1 MLQRGVR
8 VGQEIELKL
17 LADGQATLDA
27 IHRRIVDHPQ
37 ASGHRTRRL
46 RSVYYDTSDLR
57 LRTLGLTLRLR
68 GDGESYVLTAKSAG
82 SGDRLGR
89 GEREASVESDVLD
102 FRTIGR
108 VLPKEAV
115 AAVGEAALHPIFV
128 TEVERR
134 QAILTVGGSE
144 LEAAV
149 DNGTVRAGEKSEPI
163 AEVEFELKKG
173 QAQDI
178 FALALELGEGLGLMP
193 CSRSKSDRGF
203 DLALGTQ
210 RKAAKA
216 AVPRLSREASLAE
229 ALGTMLEGGL
239 AHLASNVD
247 LASSQSDPEAV
258 HQLRVALRRMRTA
271 LSMLASVTHSGDA
284 SALAED
290 ATWLAA
296 ELGDARD
303 LDVLIAQTIA
313 ETAEALPDVAPYDLL
328 LSELE
333 PLRRAAH
340 TRAAAA
346 LAGPR
351 ASRFMLQLGLHARRK
366 GWGGAN
372 ELAEPATEFA
382 DRTLSKLHR
391 KARKRGRGF
400 AKLDAAGRHKVRIAL
415 KRLRYAGEPFLPM
428 LGGSESRDAYQAA
441 LSALQDDLGK
451 ANDVAQMKELLAQI
465 APEAMSPGCNRAVGA
480 VLAHQMIEAAR
491 GDEALAHAWRKFK
504 RRRPPWKDD

>member
-1 MLQRGVR
+1 MR

-17 LADGQATLDA
+17 LADGETTLDA
-27 IHRRIVDHPQ
+27 IHRRILDHPR

-68 GDGESYVLTAKSAG
+68 GDGENFVLTAKSAG
-82 SGDRLGR
+82 NGDRLGR
-89 GEREASVESDVLD
+89 GEREAEVESATLD

-115 AAVGEAALHPIFV
+115 TAIGDTTLHPIFV

-134 QAILTVGGSE
+134 QAILIVGKSE

-149 DNGTVRAGEKSEPI
+149 DSGTVRAGEKSEPI
-163 AEVEFELKKG
+163 NEVEFELKKG
-173 QAQDI
+173 EAQDI
-178 FALALELGEGLGLMP
+178 FALALELGEGFGLMP

-210 RKAAKA
+210 RSAAKA
-216 AVPRLSREASLAE
+216 AVTRLSREASLDE
-229 ALGTMLEGGL
+229 ALGSMLEGGL
-239 AHLASNVD
+239 AHLAVNID
-247 LASSQSDPEAV
+247 LAASQSDPEAV

-271 LSMLASVTHSGDA
+271 LSMLASVTQS
-284 SALAED
+284 SD
-290 ATWLAA
+290 ATVLATEAKWLAD

-303 LDVLIAQTIA
+303 LDVLVTQTIP

-340 TRAAAA
+340 IRAADA
-346 LAGPR
+346 LASPR
-351 ASRFMLQLGLHARRK
+351 ASRFMLQLGLHARTK
-366 GWGGAN
+366 GWGEG
-372 ELAEPATEFA
+372 LKEPATEFA
-382 DRTLSKLHR
+382 GRILSKLHR

-400 AKLDAAGRHKVRIAL
+400 AKLDAGHRHRVRIAL
-415 KRLRYAGEPFLPM
+415 KRLRYAGEPFLPI
-428 LGGSESRDAYQAA
+428 LGGADDRDAYLKA

-451 ANDVAQMKELLAQI
+451 ANDAAQMKERLAQI
-465 APEAMSPGCNRAVGA
+465 APDSLSPGCNRAIGA
-480 VLAHQMIEAAR
+480 VLAHQLIEAAH
-491 GDEALAHAWRKFK
+491 GDESLVHAWRKFK